1 MCVRVSPGAGPG
13 LPPVQA
19 KDKVQLE
26 TTQQAPTQC
35 QCNVDS
41 EWRLGAV
48 QSCGPGPRTDNAGLQ
63 TRRRWH
69 ELLAPVQF
77 MISRNWN
84 IIKEG
89 HKEETKQQT

>member
-1 MCVRVSPGAGPG
+1 MG
-13 LPPVQA
+13 LA
-19 KDKVQLE
+19 L
-26 TTQQAPTQC
+26 
-35 QCNVDS
+35 
-41 EWRLGAV
+41 RL
-48 QSCGPGPRTDNAGLQ
+48 TDNTGLQ

-89 HKEETKQQT
+89 HKEERRQQTYIYNLCEHTDKVHLVRRVK